1 MDDMKELIRL
11 MKALEDQLIVCM
23 RCGLCQAVC
32 PLYAQTGREADVAR
46 GKLALLDGLL
56 QEMFDDPGGVN
67 ERLNRCL
74 LCGSCAA
81 NCPSGVKVL
90 EIFLKARTVLTGYM
104 GLSPLKKLILR
115 GMLARPER
123 LDRLASWAAKLQ
135 KLAVRP
141 VNETIRTSCA
151 RLMSPLLD
159 NRHFKPLADE
169 PFHKRMPALNSAP
182 VNEAPKVA
190 FYVGCLIDKI
200 YPDIARATID
210 VLHYHGVGVYMPE
223 GQGCCGIPALSS
235 GDTATFT
242 KLLRHN
248 VRKLESE
255 KTDYLVTACATCTSV
270 IKEMWPVMVAD
281 EDDAFRERVQ
291 VLSAKTLD
299 INQFLVSKVGL
310 KKSVQNPATAS
321 VTVTYH
327 DPCHLKKTMGVFT
340 EPRAVIE
347 AAAGYKL
354 VEMQEA
360 DACCGMGGSFNLQYY
375 GLSSDIGKKKC
386 ANILAT
392 GCSVLAT
399 GCPACMMQ
407 ISDAL
412 SHAGA
417 EIAVKHPI
425 ELYAEMVSDDKNTT
439 ETEQSETYFRCP
451 YIKGK
456 K

>member
-1 MDDMKELIRL
+1 MADMKELICL
-11 MKALEDQLIVCM
+11 MKVLEDQWVVCM

-90 EIFLKARTVLTGYM
+90 DIFLKARAILSGYM

-115 GMLARPER
+115 GLLASPER

-135 KLAVRP
+135 KLGIRP
-141 VNETIRTSCA
+141 ANETIGTSCV
-151 RLMSPLLD
+151 RLMSPLID
-159 NRHFKPLADE
+159 NRHFKPLADK
-169 PFHKRMPALNSAP
+169 PFHKRMPGLNSAP
-182 VNEAPKVA
+182 VNGSPKVT
-190 FYVGCLIDKI
+190 FYVGCLIDKV
-200 YPDIARATID
+200 YPDIAQATID

-270 IKEMWPVMVAD
+270 IKEIWPVMAD
-281 EDDAFRERVQ
+281 DQDDAFQKRVQ
-291 VLSAKTLD
+291 ALSAKTMD

-310 KKSVQNPATAS
+310 KKDAPNLKTAP
-321 VTVTYH
+321 VTVAYH
-327 DPCHLKKTMGVFT
+327 DPCHLKKTMGVFA
-340 EPRAVIE
+340 EPRAVIN
-347 AAAGYKL
+347 AAAGYNL
-354 VEMQEA
+354 IEMDEA

-375 GLSSDIGKKKC
+375 GLSASIGKKKC

-412 SHAGA
+412 SQTGA
-417 EIAVKHPI
+417 NIAVKHPI
-425 ELYAEMVSDDKNTT
+425 ELYAEMVYD
-439 ETEQSETYFRCP
+439 EQNST
-451 YIKGK
+451 
-456 K
+456 

>member
-1 MDDMKELIRL
+1 MADMKELIRL
-11 MKALEDQLIVCM
+11 MKELEDQLVVCM
-23 RCGLCQAVC
+23 RCGMCQAVC

-56 QEMFDDPGGVN
+56 QEMFDDPDGVN

-81 NCPSGVKVL
+81 NCPSGVKAL
-90 EIFLKARTVLTGYM
+90 EIFLKARALLTGYM
-104 GLSPLKKLILR
+104 GLPPLKKIILR

-123 LDRLASWAAKLQ
+123 LDRLASWAAKMQ
-135 KLAVRP
+135 KLGVRP
-141 VNETIRTSCA
+141 VNEIVGTSCA
-151 RLMSPLLD
+151 RFMSPFPE
-159 NRHFKPLADE
+159 NIITHRHFKPLADK
-169 PFHKRMPALNSAP
+169 PFHKQMPALNSAP
-182 VNEAPKVA
+182 ADEAPKVA

-235 GDTATFT
+235 GDTATFA

-248 VRKLESE
+248 VRKLEAE

-270 IKEMWPVMVAD
+270 IKEMWPVMAAD
-281 EDDAFRERVQ
+281 QDEAFQEAVQ
-291 VLSAKTLD
+291 ALSAKTLD

-310 KKSVQNPATAS
+310 KKNVPNPDKPSA
-321 VTVTYH
+321 TVTYH
-327 DPCHLKKTMGVFT
+327 DPCHLKKTMGVFA

-347 AAAGYKL
+347 AAEGYKL
-354 VEMQEA
+354 VEMDEA

-375 GLSSDIGKKKC
+375 SISADIGKKKC
-386 ANILAT
+386 ADILAT

-412 SHAGA
+412 SQAGA
-417 EIAVKHPI
+417 KIAVKHPI
-425 ELYAEMVSDDKNTT
+425 ELYAEMVH
-439 ETEQSETYFRCP
+439 
-451 YIKGK
+451 
-456 K
+456 